1 MGIGKSPLENLV
13 KMGAGLNFW
22 SNRRVLVTGHTGFK
36 GAWLTYWLHSLG
48 ADVTGIALN
57 PITQPSLYDDMGLG
71 RFCDSRIH
79 DIRDLDFLVSVI
91 NEKKPDLVFHLA
103 AQPLV
108 KFGYTN
114 PTETFSVNLVGTLS
128 LLEALRLTQI
138 PRVAIMVTTDKVYKN
153 YENNRPFVEADQ
165 LGGDDPYSASKAGSE
180 LIINSYQESFLSNI
194 DIRIGV
200 ARAGNVIGGGDWSE
214 DRLVPDA
221 IRAWSSKKPLSVRN
235 PFGVRP
241 WQHVLECL
249 MGYMTLAENIWR
261 DPLKAGPYN
270 FGPTTQDTATV
281 QVILEM
287 LKRRFRGDAVIEYE
301 KKSDY
306 ELYKESQTLQLDST
320 KAIQGLN
327 FSPVWTLDGALDKT
341 VNWYNDY
348 LDGVSALDLCSRDI
362 FSFEQMLT
370 VQRINSL

>member
-1 MGIGKSPLENLV
+1 MENLV

-22 SNRRVLVTGHTGFK
+22 SNRRVLITGHTGFK

-79 DIRDLDFLVSVI
+79 DIRDLDFLVSVLD
-91 NEKKPDLVFHLA
+91 EKKPDLVFHLA

-180 LIINSYQESFLSNI
+180 LIINSYKESFLSNI

-214 DRLVPDA
+214 NRLIPDA
-221 IRAWSSKKPLSVRN
+221 IRAWSSEKPLLVRN

-281 QVILEM
+281 QVVLEM

-306 ELYKESQTLQLDST
+306 ELYKEAHTLQLDST

-362 FSFEQMLT
+362 FSFEQMLK
-370 VQRINSL
+370 VQQINSL